1 MPLQSLTQT
10 HLRLTTP
17 LTGTGLNRC
26 CPVQRVRLM
35 LSFVFKLNT
44 NKNMSKT
51 KLTINNNGSVKI
63 EGDFEIVDKN
73 GNVYGLQERTVLSI
87 CRCGL
92 SKNKPFCDG
101 AHKGH
106 FEHEAV
112 AFDLPP
118 KKV

>member
-1 MPLQSLTQT
+1 MF
-10 HLRLTTP
+10 
-17 LTGTGLNRC
+17 LNRNQIPC
-26 CPVQRVRLM
+26 FQSIVIVLP
-35 LSFVFKLNT
+35 KI
-44 NKNMSKT
+44 KAYMSKT

-63 EGDFEIVDKN
+63 EGDFEIVDRN
-73 GNVYGLQERTVLSI
+73 GNEYGLQGRTVLSI

-101 AHKGH
+101 AHNGH
-106 FEHEAV
+106 FEHDAI